1 MQLLPLRLDDGSE
14 VLRSAKARSLG
25 AEALRLDDSLRAT
38 FEALKR
44 PRPECNLVGAVPT
57 ATIGFVLRRLNALHV
72 SAVKTVVL
80 ASASHPQDLTILCR
94 SSWQGGRISD
104 ALICDKLNAG
114 HRVSNH
120 INIHLRSRPSNH
132 CVACLMRAASRTK
145 CRSPGTLPELF
156 TFFWFM
162 AHFSVRR
169 TAPFLATLD
178 FQCKPRHSRHLGA
191 RVCTLKTF
199 TQSRGAPDELARSR
213 RDLIFPGFIGKFRD
227 RVEIACAQGAFVRDE
242 RTS

>member
-1 MQLLPLRLDDGSE
+1 MPTSTVVPTYISSISSITLSSQCHDPCRSVSDKLMQLLPLRLDDGSE

-57 ATIGFVLRRLNALHV
+57 TTIGFVLRRLNALHV

-94 SSWQGGRISD
+94 SSRQGGRISD

-156 TFFWFM
+156 TFFL
-162 AHFSVRR
+162 VYG
-169 TAPFLATLD
+169 PL
-178 FQCKPRHSRHLGA
+178 
-191 RVCTLKTF
+191 
-199 TQSRGAPDELARSR
+199 
-213 RDLIFPGFIGKFRD
+213 
-227 RVEIACAQGAFVRDE
+227 
-242 RTS
+242 